1 MNDASIDPSGVAR
14 ISLSGEG
21 EAQTLELA
29 GQWTTSR
36 ITRKSTLASFKKL
49 FRPLVINALR
59 NAFPAA

>member
-29 GQWTTSR
+29 GQWTTR
-36 ITRKSTLASFKKL
+36 
-49 FRPLVINALR
+49 
-59 NAFPAA
+59 